1 MRLAEPGPYHDPDFH
16 QIDSW
21 IVIHENNTATFY
33 VGKTDPGQGTGTCF
47 RQLMSDEL
55 DIAFDK
61 TTCIMGSTDITV
73 DQVGSGG
80 SSAIERDSWPMRR
93 VAAEAR
99 RVLLEMGSAHLG
111 VPVDQL
117 AVRDAVITGK
127 ADPSK
132 RVTYGEL
139 IAGKKFNVTLT
150 GNNINKITGQAKTK
164 SNPELKYTGQSVQR
178 DDIPGKVDGS
188 LKWAVDVKLPG
199 MVHARNVKP
208 PFACAKLTGIDESSV
223 KSLPG
228 FIRVVSKGNYV
239 AVVCEREEQ
248 AIRAA
253 RQLKTTWEKPS
264 SAPFPASEDLF
275 NYMRAATPA
284 PMSASGFRAGA
295 ARESEPAPGSRP
307 AVEGDAELRNQ
318 GSRSAAPL
326 RIPEYTFRHPDHL
339 RREIPKC
346 ALRYL
351 DPWWWEIPMRLFR
364 ARQRS
369 SRRNTRYRFK
379 DTRHLRAPMR

>member
-1 MRLAEPGPYHDPDFH
+1 MNSGIPQQIEDVLTTHRRGFLRSAGLFAVSIGAFTEVAAAQAGPGPYPVPDYH

-21 IVIHENNTATFY
+21 IVVHEDNTATFY
-33 VGKTDPGQGTGTCF
+33 VGKTDPGQGTGTAF

-80 SSAIERDSWPMRR
+80 SYALERNSWPMRR

-99 RVLLEMGSAHLG
+99 RVLLEMGSERLG
-111 VPVDQL
+111 APVDQL
-117 AVRDAVITGK
+117 AVNDAVITMR
-127 ADPSK
+127 ADSSR

-139 IAGKKFNVTLT
+139 IAGKKFNFALT
-150 GNNINKITGQAKTK
+150 GNDINRITGEAKTK
-164 SNPELKYTGQSVQR
+164 SNPDLRYAGQSIQR
-178 DDIPGKVDGS
+178 DDIPSKVDGS

-208 PFACAKLTGIDESSV
+208 PFACARLTGIDEFSV

-228 FIRVVSKGNYV
+228 FIKVVSKGNYV

-264 SAPFPASEDLF
+264 TSPFPASEDLF
-275 NYMRAATPA
+275 NYMR
-284 PMSASGFRAGA
+284 
-295 ARESEPAPGSRP
+295 
-307 AVEGDAELRNQ
+307 D
-318 GSRSAAPL
+318 
-326 RIPEYTFRHPDHL
+326 
-339 RREIPKC
+339 
-346 ALRYL
+346 
-351 DPWWWEIPMRLFR
+351 
-364 ARQRS
+364 
-369 SRRNTRYRFK
+369 
-379 DTRHLRAPMR
+379 